1 MENLVNELIC
11 RTVKQLRTHTSARH
25 GRIDPPDIFPGRKEM
40 NHSGGPPGR
49 DGEKRPPVDSTHE
62 SLAEITIGKPDG

>member
-1 MENLVNELIC
+1 
-11 RTVKQLRTHTSARH
+11 
-25 GRIDPPDIFPGRKEM
+25 M

-49 DGEKRPPVDSTHE
+49 DGEKRPPVDSTQE